1 MDWIRK
7 QARLYQNLAQ
17 TMRYQAVV
25 HLEDK
30 EDESFGIISCRASS
44 QAVTAICITAKAR
57 RVQIVEAV
65 SSVCS
70 SDPILQ
76 TASLSA

>member
-30 EDESFGIISCRASS
+30 EDESFWNY
-44 QAVTAICITAKAR
+44 
-57 RVQIVEAV
+57 
-65 SSVCS
+65 
-70 SDPILQ
+70 
-76 TASLSA
+76 